1 MLHTLQVVTN
11 TSEEHKN
18 RLREAAKGGGLLN
31 AVRAAKSVRPHPNA
45 KAQARPGEDED
56 TVVKVG
62 GTTWTSW
69 TICKV
74 CRARTRR
81 ISRGTG
87 RKRSCKSNCKQKH
100 KLKLRCVV
108 EVKNKLFHI

>member
-1 MLHTLQVVTN
+1 VLHTLQVVTN

-56 TVVKVG
+56 TVVKVREDDMDKLDNMQG
-62 GTTWTSW
+62 VS
-69 TICKV
+69 
-74 CRARTRR
+74 
-81 ISRGTG
+81 S
-87 RKRSCKSNCKQKH
+87 SDQEDKQGNGK
-100 KLKLRCVV
+100 KEEL
-108 EVKNKLFHI
+108 